1 MKTGKSIIE
10 LAQEIQRQADAK
22 KDFVADTREIHM
34 TDAAR
39 LAIGADESFTINEHA
54 HRQIG
59 DKVGIPA
66 KYYDRMLAQSP
77 MLLADNVNHWLHAE
91 PERRMVRTLDGT
103 ARAFLSDRYRRIDN
117 DDIAQVVLPI
127 LLGTPDIQ
135 VLSSEITERKMY
147 LQAVFPRIEREV
159 KKGDVVQ
166 AGILITNSEIG
177 TGGFNVSPLVYRLVC
192 LNGMIG
198 QHALR
203 KYHVGRRAMSEDG
216 SYEIFSSETV
226 QADDKAL
233 MLKVRDVVRASM
245 DELAFGKQVEVLQAA
260 TQTSEIT
267 NPMKAIEVLTKKVG
281 WAAEEANSVLTNI
294 IKGGDLTKYGLLNAV
309 TAVANTHASYD
320 RAVEFEQLGGRI
332 LELNRSEWKE
342 LAEAA

>member
-1 MKTGKSIIE
+1 MKAGKSIVE
-10 LAQEIQRQADAK
+10 LATEIQRQAATR
-22 KDFVADTREIHM
+22 KDYVADTREM
-34 TDAAR
+34 SLTSDAR
-39 LAIGADESFTINEHA
+39 LAVGQDELFTINEHA
-54 HRQIG
+54 HRQLG
-59 DKVGIPA
+59 DKIGIPA
-66 KYYDRMLAQSP
+66 KYYDRMLTESP
-77 MLLADNVNHWLHAE
+77 ALLADNVNHWLHAE

-127 LLGTPDIQ
+127 LMGSPDIQ
-135 VLSSEITERKMY
+135 VLSAEITERKMY
-147 LQAVFPRIEREV
+147 LQAVFPRVEREV

-166 AGILITNSEIG
+166 AGLLITNSEIG
-177 TGGFNVSPLVYRLVC
+177 TGGFNVSPLVYRLLC
-192 LNGMIG
+192 LNGMTG

-245 DELAFGKQVEVLQAA
+245 DKLAFDRQVEVLRDA
-260 TQTSEIT
+260 TQTPEIV
-267 NPMKAIEVLTKKVG
+267 NPVKAVELLTKQVG
-281 WAAEEANSVLTNI
+281 LATDEANNVLTNI
-294 IKGGDLTKYGLLNAV
+294 IKGGDLTQYGLVQAV

-332 LELNRSEWKE
+332 LELNLSEWNK
-342 LAEAA
+342 LAKAA